1 MSKILIA
8 DSGSTKTEWTL
19 LENNMVV
26 RSLYTEG
33 INPNQAN
40 EDVIAKML
48 LKTELRSFAPAHIH
62 FYGSGCGSASGKN
75 IVRNALEA
83 LFTNAGITIE
93 SDLFAAARALC
104 GTEKGIVAIMG
115 TGSSSCLYDGVKI
128 VEQRPSLGFIL
139 GDEGSGAVLG
149 KMFVRKLLY
158 GELSKEV
165 SEKFYEEFPIDKEAI
180 IARVYREPY
189 PNRFL
194 ATFAGFIAQYK
205 QQAAVNEIIRENF
218 NGFIRSHISKYT
230 GAKTLPVHFTGSIAH
245 YFGEEMKGLLQWN
258 GYITGKTEQ
267 SPMQGLIRYHQMNHP
282 R

>member
-1 MSKILIA
+1 MKVLIA

-19 LENNMVV
+19 LEDNMVV

-40 EDVIAKML
+40 EEVIAKML
-48 LKTELRSFAPAHIH
+48 LKTELRSFAPTHIY

-75 IVRNALEA
+75 IVRNALDA
-83 LFTNAGITIE
+83 LFTSAEITIE

-104 GTEKGIVAIMG
+104 GSEKGIVAIMG
-115 TGSSSCLYDGVKI
+115 TGSSSCLYDGLNI
-128 VEQRPSLGFIL
+128 AEQRPSLGFIL

-149 KMFVRKLLY
+149 KMFVKKLLY
-158 GELSKEV
+158 GELPQTV
-165 SEKFYEEFPIDKEAI
+165 TDKFYEEFPIDKEAI

-194 ATFAGFIAQYK
+194 ATFAGFIAQHK
-205 QQAAVNEIIRENF
+205 QHGPVNEIIRDNF
-218 NGFIRSHISKYT
+218 NGFIRSHVSKYT
-230 GAKTLPVHFTGSIAH
+230 DAKKFPVHFTGSIAH

-258 GYITGKTEQ
+258 GYTPGKIEQ
-267 SPMQGLIRYHQMNHP
+267 SPMEGLIRYHQANA

>member
-1 MSKILIA
+1 MKILIA

-48 LKTELRSFAPAHIH
+48 LKTELRSLSPNKIY

-75 IVRNALEA
+75 IVRTALEA
-83 LFTNAGITIE
+83 LFTNVEINIE

-115 TGSSSCLYDGVKI
+115 TGSSSCLYDGTKI
-128 VEQRPSLGFIL
+128 IEQRPSLGFIL
-139 GDEGSGAVLG
+139 GDEGSGAALG
-149 KMFVRKLLY
+149 KMFIRKLLY
-158 GELSKEV
+158 GELNEDVTK
-165 SEKFYEEFPIDKEAI
+165 KFYEEFPIDKEAFI
-180 IARVYREPY
+180 SRVYREPY

-194 ATFAGFIAQYK
+194 ATFAGFIAEHK
-205 QQAAVNEIIRENF
+205 MLGAVNEIIRDNF

-230 GAKTLPVHFTGSIAH
+230 DAKKTPVHFTGSIAH
-245 YFGEEMKGLLQWN
+245 YFADEMKGLLQWN
-258 GYITGKTEQ
+258 GYVAGKTEQ
-267 SPMQGLIRYHQMNHP
+267 SPMQGLIHYHQVNHK
-282 R
+282 

>member
-1 MSKILIA
+1 MRILLA

-19 LENNMVV
+19 LDNNMVV

-33 INPNQAN
+33 INPNQASD
-40 EDVIAKML
+40 EVIARML
-48 LKTELRSFAPAHIH
+48 LKTELRSLQPTHIY
-62 FYGSGCGSASGKN
+62 FYGSGCGSATGKA

-83 LFTNAGITIE
+83 IFAHVQIYIE
-93 SDLFAAARALC
+93 SDLVAAARALC
-104 GTEKGIVAIMG
+104 GTEKGIVAILG
-115 TGSSSCLYDGVKI
+115 TGSSSCLYDGTKI
-128 VEQRPSLGFIL
+128 IEQRPSLGFIL

-149 KMFVRKLLY
+149 KMFIRKLLY

-165 SEKFYEEFPIDKEAI
+165 TERFYEEFPIDKDAI

-205 QQAAVNEIIRENF
+205 HTAAVNEIIRENF
-218 NGFIRSHISKYT
+218 NGFIRSHVYPYT
-230 GAKTLPVHFTGSIAH
+230 NAKAVPINFTGSIAH
-245 YFGEEMKGLLQWN
+245 YFGEELMGLLQWN
-258 GYITGKTEQ
+258 GFTPGRVEQ
-267 SPMQGLIRYHQMNHP
+267 SPMQGLIRYHQHNH

>member
-19 LENNMVV
+19 LEDNMVV

-33 INPNQAN
+33 INPNQAKD
-40 EDVIAKML
+40 EVIAKML
-48 LKTELRSFAPAHIH
+48 LKTELRSFAPNEIY
-62 FYGSGCGSASGKN
+62 FYGSGCGSAGGKA
-75 IVRNALEA
+75 IVKSALDA
-83 LFTNAGITIE
+83 IFTNVAITIE

-104 GTEKGIVAIMG
+104 GSEKGIVAIMG
-115 TGSSSCLYDGVKI
+115 TGSSSCMYDGSKI

-149 KMFVRKLLY
+149 RMFIRKLLY
-158 GELSKEV
+158 GELPKEMTD
-165 SEKFYEEFPIDKEAI
+165 KFYEEFPIDKDAI

-205 QQAAVNEIIRENF
+205 HQAAINEIIRDNF
-218 NGFIRSHISKYT
+218 NSFIRSHLSRYT
-230 GAKTLPVHFTGSIAH
+230 NAKEMPIHFTGSIAH
-245 YFGEEMKGLLQWN
+245 HFSEEMKGLLQWN
-258 GYITGKTEQ
+258 GYTAGKVEQ
-267 SPMQGLIRYHQMNHP
+267 SPMEGLIQYHQQNHK
-282 R
+282 